1 MNSFSCVITGHRPT
15 RFKFKYNEKDKRC
28 QRIKKCLQEQLI
40 RLYHQGV
47 RCFWVGGAM
56 GVDMWAAELLL
67 RMKEQ
72 QAYQDVELCLAL
84 PFEGYNADW
93 DDWHRKRM
101 DFICRYAEKVLVLGE
116 MPSSESYKKRNY
128 YMVEQAGHK
137 HDCVILNSEGKILAG
152 VFTIPN
158 NADGFDTLLQKIRSC
173 TSSDDKIKVGLEATG
188 HYSYNILG
196 FLINQG
202 LPTYVINPLHT
213 NLYRKSMS
221 LRKTKTDRVDA
232 KTIATMLMS
241 GVSYI
246 TDSNLYPLPGTVR
259 I

>member
-101 DFICRYAEKVLVLGE
+101 DFIRRYAEKVLVLGE

-128 YMVEQAGHK
+128 YSG
-137 HDCVILNSEGKILAG
+137 G
-152 VFTIPN
+152 P
-158 NADGFDTLLQKIRSC
+158 SC
-173 TSSDDKIKVGLEATG
+173 
-188 HYSYNILG
+188 
-196 FLINQG
+196 
-202 LPTYVINPLHT
+202 
-213 NLYRKSMS
+213 R
-221 LRKTKTDRVDA
+221 
-232 KTIATMLMS
+232 
-241 GVSYI
+241 
-246 TDSNLYPLPGTVR
+246 
-259 I
+259 

>member
-101 DFICRYAEKVLVLGE
+101 DFIRRYAEKVLVLGE

-128 YMVEQAGHK
+128 YMVEQAGHMIAVY
-137 HDCVILNSEGKILAG
+137 DNS
-152 VFTIPN
+152 N
-158 NADGFDTLLQKIRSC
+158 NA
-173 TSSDDKIKVGLEATG
+173 VGK
-188 HYSYNILG
+188 LG
-196 FLINQG
+196 DLIIMGNHHEG
-202 LPTYVINPLHT
+202 LVEFRAGNF
-213 NLYRKSMS
+213 
-221 LRKTKTDRVDA
+221 
-232 KTIATMLMS
+232 
-241 GVSYI
+241 
-246 TDSNLYPLPGTVR
+246 
-259 I
+259 

>member
-101 DFICRYAEKVLVLGE
+101 DFIRRYAEKVLVLGE
-116 MPSSESYKKRNY
+116 MPSSECEFPYKSRVMGTSEPLKPLKAPYMARNP
-128 YMVEQAGHK
+128 VKWGFFRLKGQE
-137 HDCVILNSEGKILAG
+137 IPLKI
-152 VFTIPN
+152 
-158 NADGFDTLLQKIRSC
+158 
-173 TSSDDKIKVGLEATG
+173 
-188 HYSYNILG
+188 
-196 FLINQG
+196 
-202 LPTYVINPLHT
+202 
-213 NLYRKSMS
+213 
-221 LRKTKTDRVDA
+221 
-232 KTIATMLMS
+232 
-241 GVSYI
+241 
-246 TDSNLYPLPGTVR
+246 
-259 I
+259 

>member
-56 GVDMWAAELLL
+56 GVDMWAAEILL

-72 QAYQDVELCLAL
+72 QTYQDVELCLAL
-84 PFEGYNADW
+84 PFEGYDSDW

-128 YMVEQAGHK
+128 YMVEQAGHMIAVY
-137 HDCVILNSEGKILAG
+137 VIENGALLEALQKLNERERQIFLARTLEEEDFETLG
-152 VFTIPN
+152 VKFELSYKGAAALYYRTI
-158 NADGFDTLLQKIRSC
+158 QKIRKSIEGG
-173 TSSDDKIKVGLEATG
+173 DK
-188 HYSYNILG
+188 
-196 FLINQG
+196 
-202 LPTYVINPLHT
+202 
-213 NLYRKSMS
+213 R
-221 LRKTKTDRVDA
+221 
-232 KTIATMLMS
+232 
-241 GVSYI
+241 
-246 TDSNLYPLPGTVR
+246 
-259 I
+259 